1 MMSTRTVIRDRIL
14 SEFQTL
20 SKSGAGRV
28 PAFETSPRWL
38 SVDETKRASTYCV
51 VVTDE
56 TPRKQTHQHDLYE
69 LTGVVVI
76 YANDTKDA
84 RAKLDLM
91 IEDAIEVLRRAFEAL
106 RQGYILSAS
115 IDTVTTT
122 EASTAED
129 DWPQAVIRWTATH
142 HRPGMV

>member
-1 MMSTRTVIRDRIL
+1 MSSPRTVIRDRII
-14 SEFQTL
+14 SEFQVL
-20 SKSGAGRV
+20 GKSGAGRV
-28 PAFETSPRWL
+28 PEFETSPRWL

-56 TPRKQTHQHDLYE
+56 TPQKQTHQHDLYE
-69 LTGVVVI
+69 LTGVVVL

-91 IEDAIEVLRRAFEAL
+91 IEDAIEVLRRAFESL
-106 RQGYILSAS
+106 RQAYILTAS
-115 IDTVTTT
+115 IETVTTT

-129 DWPQAVIRWTATH
+129 DWPQAVIRWTVR
-142 HRPGMV
+142 HRREGMV